1 MRKELEDKLAK
12 LFSVPADSPSYDE
25 LFVFLEDAESEL
37 RIAQENLRVVT
48 EAWKATEQ
56 SLHAA
61 WNVLNYIEDLQ
72 EDLLSATITPDEKQI
87 MLANLFDAVKT
98 V

>member
-12 LFSVPADSPSYDE
+12 LFSVPTDSPSYDE

-37 RIAQENLRVVT
+37 AFVKLNLQDMTENRDS
-48 EAWKATEQ
+48 AMR

-61 WNVLNYIEDLQ
+61 WDVLNYIEDLE
-72 EDLLSATITPDEKQI
+72 EDIMSPTIDPAEKRSLLES
-87 MLANLFDAVKT
+87 LFARVKGC
-98 V
+98 